1 MADIIK
7 FPATPDVDE
16 LDRDALRR
24 LLEDTLARIAAL
36 EEQEPED
43 MESEAYEAWSDRHE
57 HLEDLADDICDRLD
71 DMQ

>member
-1 MADIIK
+1 MAEIIA
-7 FPATPDVDE
+7 FPGDVDA

-43 MESEAYEAWSDRHE
+43 MESEAYETLSERHE
-57 HLEDLADDICDRLD
+57 RLEDLADDICDRLD
-71 DMQ
+71 DL

>member
-1 MADIIK
+1 MSNVIEFA
-7 FPATPDVDE
+7 AAPDVDK

-43 MESEAYEAWSDRHE
+43 MESEAYEAWSERHE
-57 HLEDLADDICDRLD
+57 RLEDLADDICDRLD
-71 DMQ
+71 DM

>member
-1 MADIIK
+1 MAEIID
-7 FPATPDVDE
+7 FPGAPDVDA

-43 MESEAYEAWSDRHE
+43 MESEAYEAWSERHE
-57 HLEDLADDICDRLD
+57 RLEDLADDICDRLD
-71 DMQ
+71 DL

>member
-1 MADIIK
+1 MAEITA
-7 FPATPDVDE
+7 FPGDVDA

-43 MESEAYEAWSDRHE
+43 MESEAYEAWSEHHE
-57 HLEDLADDICDRLD
+57 RLEDLADDICDRLD
-71 DMQ
+71 DL